1 MRSFHKFSFL
11 NPAACTKLWDIR
23 KNTIFLCTS
32 LVKIV
37 TKWYTFH
44 RHFENRFQFQNCKN
58 EKHFHNLNR
67 FFRQNCALCTEPA
80 GKMWSLRLLHSGA
93 VSLILLY
100 KKVSTK
106 TAPVHPPAPSEEKE
120 ECLRIFGSCCSS
132 IRAT

>member
-1 MRSFHKFSFL
+1 M
-11 NPAACTKLWDIR
+11 WDIR
-23 KNTIFLCTS
+23 KNTIILSTS

-37 TKWYTFH
+37 TKRYTFH
-44 RHFENRFQFQNCKN
+44 RYFEKRFQLHNYKN

-67 FFRQNCALCTEPA
+67 FFSKNCALCTEPA
-80 GKMWSLRLLHSGA
+80 GKMCSLRLLHSGA

-106 TAPVHPPAPSEEKE
+106 TAPVHHRQPSEEKE

-132 IRAT
+132 IRET